1 MTAEGRSLHIKISS
15 AFVEL
20 WRGHTAQLNVG
31 DAAERK
37 DGNAA
42 PLSFTLHTARKGVS
56 VDIGTFFCGIK
67 SEIHFL
73 LAFDPDK

>member
-1 MTAEGRSLHIKISS
+1 MTAEGRRLHIKISS

-31 DAAERK
+31 DAAGRK

-42 PLSFTLHTARKGVS
+42 PLSFTLDTARKGVS
-56 VDIGTFFCGIK
+56 VDIGAFFCGIK
-67 SEIHFL
+67 SKIYFL
-73 LAFDPDK
+73 FAFDPDK